1 VRAEKPEKPERP
13 EKLERPEGV
22 DGDIPIEWGSDALAE
37 LLSRLDLR
45 YLALVPGSSYPGCTT
60 AW

>member
-1 VRAEKPEKPERP
+1 MVPYSRDVRAEN
-13 EKLERPEGV
+13 PEGAG
-22 DGDIPIEWGSDALAE
+22 GDIPIEWGSDAMAE

-45 YLALVPGSSYPGCTT
+45 YVALVPARVTGACTT

>member
-1 VRAEKPEKPERP
+1 MPRKKPE
-13 EKLERPEGV
+13 GA

-45 YLALVPGSSYPGCTT
+45 YLALVPGRATAGCTT